1 MIGGGFALAGL
12 VVLLSF
18 SAFALSDM
26 CGNKVLWAQWSP
38 DKTHQAAVFVRDCG
52 ATTGYSFHVALI
64 GRGNDVLETGNVTI
78 FDGAE
83 PGVDPRPMVK
93 WLAND
98 KLQVT
103 TRQSVRFFKREQNVS
118 RVTINY
124 LAN

>member
-1 MIGGGFALAGL
+1 MIGGAFALAGL

-64 GRGNDVLETGNVTI
+64 GRGDDVLETGNITI
-78 FDGAE
+78 LEGRQS
-83 PGVDPRPMVK
+83 GVDPRPTVN
-93 WLAND
+93 WSANNQ
-98 KLQVT
+98 LQVT
-103 TRQSVRFFKREQNVS
+103 TERSVKFFKREQVVS
-118 RVTINY
+118 GVTINY
-124 LAN
+124 LAR